1 MTALELGVA
10 IQKQSIDPVDLAEY
24 FLDRMAAKDPGH
36 RIYIRATAGPS
47 SGGGARG
54 IDPR

>member
-1 MTALELGVA
+1 MTSLELGAA

-36 RIYIRATAGPS
+36 RIYIRAGGPS
-47 SGGGARG
+47 SGGGACG